1 MAYVNVGYK
10 CQVKGCNY
18 ETAFPNN
25 LSKHTNHYKGSCGDE
40 PLLSVGGHCSTSTT
54 PVDPPLQ
61 QLQALD
67 CERQLDVEN
76 NPGMHW
82 IACRCA
88 GNGVMDN
95 ILAVWKWL
103 QLWFIVY

>member
-1 MAYVNVGYK
+1 MACANVVYK

-61 QLQALD
+61 QLEALD
-67 CERQLDVEN
+67 CERQLDVEIISLILSDFIK
-76 NPGMHW
+76 GMFVLSFLGYGK
-82 IACRCA
+82 R
-88 GNGVMDN
+88 
-95 ILAVWKWL
+95 KFWL
-103 QLWFIVY
+103 GYVSLCL